1 MSDRPVVAPA
11 KRARS
16 GFLREGLITLGVVA
30 GLGAGIV
37 LMDSAPY
44 NYTVVRDCSVCPE
57 IIQLPAGVT
66 TIGAEAE
73 QPRLQLTIS
82 RELWVGRF
90 PVMVGEYRLFAA
102 AEPAR
107 AGDAWRNPG
116 FAQDDSHPVVMVSW
130 DEAVAY
136 MKWLWGQRGG
146 RPYRLLSE
154 AEWEYAARG
163 GQFKFWDD
171 APQDSGRHAPKG
183 AVGTVTLT
191 PFAKDGANNFG
202 LVAMLGHVR
211 QWTLDCWN
219 PTLAGVPDDGSP
231 RDTTGDC
238 SQRVQRRGSFADPA
252 AQMRASAR
260 MSQPSTARSPNVGF
274 RIARTK

>member
-1 MSDRPVVAPA
+1 MNDRPVVKPA
-11 KRARS
+11 KPARS
-16 GFLREGLITLGVVA
+16 GFLREALMTLGVIA
-30 GLGAGIV
+30 AIGAGIQ
-37 LMDSAPY
+37 LIDSAPY
-44 NYTVVRDCSVCPE
+44 NYTLERDCSVCPE
-57 IIQLPAGVT
+57 VIKLPRGVT
-66 TIGAEAE
+66 TIGAETE
-73 QPRLQLTIS
+73 QPRLQLTLS
-82 RELWVGRF
+82 HELWVGRF

-102 AEPAR
+102 AEPAQ

-130 DEAVAY
+130 HEAVAY
-136 MKWLWGQRGG
+136 AKWLYRHPGG

-163 GQFKFWDD
+163 GQLKYWDD
-171 APQDSGRHAPKG
+171 APQDSGRRAPK
-183 AVGTVTLT
+183 AGTTTLT
-191 PFAKDGANNFG
+191 PLAKDGANNFG

-219 PTLAGVPDDGSP
+219 PTLAGQPDDGSP
-231 RDTTGDC
+231 RDKTGDC
-238 SQRVQRRGSFADPA
+238 SQRVQRGGSFADPA

-260 MSQPSTARSPNVGF
+260 MPQPSTARSPNVGF